1 MSTSLNLVI
10 YQTKDDKLIEEN
22 LKTVRCEE
30 VSGALLEEI
39 NSRFPMIKREVYFDE
54 SLEDSFD
61 IECFSTSDID
71 GVCAL
76 LEEMFLGLLKI
87 ENNKL
92 NNKTDAV
99 SQDNELTKLVE
110 NLASGESQSNPI
122 DLAVVRFRMLTGIIS
137 IFADVRN
144 KFCND
149 AGTTI
154 KLG

>member
-10 YQTKDDKLIEEN
+10 YQTKDEKLIEED

-30 VSGALLEEI
+30 VSGSLLEKI

-61 IECFSTSDID
+61 IECFSSSDID

-76 LEEMFLGLLKI
+76 LEEMFLELLKF
-87 ENNKL
+87 ENNEL
-92 NNKTDAV
+92 NNKTG
-99 SQDNELTKLVE
+99 STFQENESTKLV
-110 NLASGESQSNPI
+110 ADIVSGESQSNPI
-122 DLAVVRFRMLTGIIS
+122 ELAVVRFRVLTGVIG
-137 IFADVRN
+137 IFDDVRN

-149 AGTTI
+149 VGAVI

>member
-10 YQTKDDKLIEEN
+10 YRTKDDKLIEED

-30 VSGALLEEI
+30 VSGSLLEKI

-61 IECFSTSDID
+61 IECFSSSDID

-76 LEEMFLGLLKI
+76 LEEMFLELLKF
-87 ENNKL
+87 ENNEL
-92 NNKTDAV
+92 NNKTGSA
-99 SQDNELTKLVE
+99 SQENKLTKCVE
-110 NLASGESQSNPI
+110 NIASGESQSNPI
-122 DLAVVRFRMLTGIIS
+122 ELAVVRFRILTGIIG

-149 AGTTI
+149 AGTVI